1 MSDSSTRVT
10 RLLHAAGTQDPRA
23 AEELVPIVYDE
34 LRRLARSLL
43 RKVPPGNTL
52 QTTALVHEAYLRLV
66 GDADPGWNHRGHF
79 FGAAARAMRLILV
92 DQARR
97 KAAIKHG
104 GGIRRVDFEHA
115 EEAIAP
121 PVQDV
126 LELDEALARMEAVD
140 PRPVQLLMLR
150 CFAGLTREEAAEAMG
165 VSIRTVDRDWRYAI
179 ARLKQEMQG
188 DDTAPRLED
197 G

>member
-1 MSDSSTRVT
+1 MSDDRRHVSE
-10 RLLHAAGTQDPRA
+10 LLHAAGAQDRRA
-23 AEELVPIVYDE
+23 ADDLVPVVYDE
-34 LRRLARSLL
+34 LRRLARSML

-66 GDADPGWNHRGHF
+66 GDSDPGWNHRGHF

-104 GGIRRVDFEHA
+104 GGVRRVDFEQA
-115 EEAIAP
+115 EVAIAP
-121 PVQDV
+121 PVRSV
-126 LELDEALARMEAVD
+126 LELDDALARMESVD

-165 VSIRTVDRDWRYAI
+165 VSVRTVDRDWRYAI
-179 ARLKQEMQG
+179 ARLKQELR
-188 DDTAPRLED
+188 DDAVPGVEE

>member
-1 MSDSSTRVT
+1 MSDDKARVSE
-10 RLLHAAGTQDPRA
+10 LLQAAQTQDPRA
-23 AEELVPIVYDE
+23 AEDLVPVVYDE

-97 KAAIKHG
+97 KAAVKHG
-104 GGIRRVDFEHA
+104 GGVRRVDFEHVDV
-115 EEAIAP
+115 AITP
-121 PVQDV
+121 PVPGV

-150 CFAGLTREEAAEAMG
+150 CFAGLTREEAAAAMG
-165 VSIRTVDRDWRYAI
+165 VSVRTVDRDWRYAI
-179 ARLKQEMQG
+179 ARLRQELR
-188 DDTAPRLED
+188 DDVVPGIEGA
-197 G
+197 